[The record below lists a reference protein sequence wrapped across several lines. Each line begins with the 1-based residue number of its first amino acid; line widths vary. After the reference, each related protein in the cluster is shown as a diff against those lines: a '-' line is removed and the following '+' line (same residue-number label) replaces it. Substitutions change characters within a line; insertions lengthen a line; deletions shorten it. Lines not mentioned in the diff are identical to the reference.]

1 MGMLEETRSI
11 ERLQFFNGQ
20 RLFATDLQGL
30 EAFNREMRWLHNR
43 SLHQAGIGNG
53 FAVVGKKGD
62 REVTIMPGYAIDAD
76 GREIV
81 LTTTHIEPVP
91 PVANDGTGKPVLYDL
106 AVSYPD
112 DDELEEVETRDGV
125 CLPRGVVRLREQPV
139 FCWIRVDG
147 NGPAQLQKDIQDGT
161 RLVLARAEVLNCQL
175 NQPLAIAQRRS
186 ARPARLPYVAGD
198 RTQITWPDFS
208 WKVSAQSPTVVLP
221 LNDQTLPLRVE
232 VNTGAAGF
240 IALPQYSA
248 HIEGTRLHTSAGV
261 TYFVDGLINI
271 VEPQADKFQLEVAL
285 LVWGVAMESTITIDQ
300 DTLQDWEIVWMGVES

>member
-1 MGMLEETRSI
+1 MLEETRSI

-20 RLFATDLQGL
+20 RLFAADLQGL

-53 FAVVGKKGD
+53 FAVVGKKGE
-62 REVTIMPGYAIDAD
+62 REVTIMPGYAIDAE

-81 LTTTHIEPVP
+81 LTTTRIEPVP

-147 NGPAQLQKDIQDGT
+147 NGPAQLQKDIQDGV

-175 NQPLAIAQRRS
+175 NQPLSIAQRRS
-186 ARPARLPYVAGD
+186 ARPARLPYVAGG

-208 WKVSAQSPTVVLP
+208 WEVSAQSPTVVLP

-248 HIEGTRLHTSAGV
+248 HIEGTRLHTSSGI

-271 VEPQADKFQLEVAL
+271 AEPQADKFQLEVAL
-285 LVWGVAMESTITIDQ
+285 LVWGFAMESTITIDQ